1 MPEAIVKT
9 QQTDTITEAPVESLT
24 EGKILLEDID
34 KIMPAVLR
42 PYWETLQENNLLLA
56 VAMLLVG
63 IVLAKL
69 VQWVFTKVFARLA
82 NKTSSEFDDRLIDLI
97 ARPIFTTVLMIFLMI
112 SAAAMQFSDSWD
124 RALYRLLI
132 SIIVMT
138 WTLTG
143 LRSLGLL
150 LDFLSHIKD
159 HFTIIQERTIPLFNI
174 VFKILIVAAS
184 AYILL
189 LIWGID
195 PTAWLASA
203 GIIGVAVGFAAKDT
217 LANLF
222 SGVFI
227 IADAP
232 YKIGDYINLDSGERG
247 KVTHVGLRSTRLLT
261 RDDIEVTIPNAV
273 IGNTKIVNESG
284 GPWEKE
290 RIRIKVAVAYG
301 SDVDQVCELLKQVA
315 SEVEHIVKQ
324 PPPRVRLRSFGSSG
338 LDFELLCWIDLPV
351 LRGRL
356 SHLLYMAIY
365 KRLQQEGIEIPYTKT
380 DVYIKELPQGLESD
394 EP

>member
-1 MPEAIVKT
+1 MSEQVNNQ
-9 QQTDTITEAPVESLT
+9 QQTEPVSEVLPQNLS
-24 EGKILLEDID
+24 EGRVLLEDID
-34 KIMPAVLR
+34 KMMPVSLR
-42 PYWETLQENNLLLA
+42 PFWDILQENNLLLA
-56 VAMLLVG
+56 VVMLIIG
-63 IVLAKL
+63 IILAKL

-82 NKTSSEFDDRLIDLI
+82 SKTKSEFDDRLVNLF
-97 ARPIFTTVLMIFLMI
+97 ARPVFITVLMVFLMVA
-112 SAAAMQFSDSWD
+112 AAAMQFSEAWD
-124 RALYRLLI
+124 NVVYRFLL
-132 SIIVMT
+132 SIMIIT
-138 WTLTG
+138 WTAAG
-143 LRSLGLL
+143 LRSLSLI
-150 LDFLSHIKD
+150 LDFLSHVKD
-159 HFTIIQERTIPLFNI
+159 HVSVIQERTIPLFNI
-174 VFKILIVAAS
+174 VFKILVVAAS

-189 LIWGID
+189 IIWGID

-261 RDDIEVTIPNAV
+261 RDDIEITIPNAV

-290 RIRIKVAVAYG
+290 RIRIKVNVAYG
-301 SDVDQVCELLKQVA
+301 SDVDQVVELLTHIA
-315 SEVEHIVKQ
+315 DEIEHVVKQ
-324 PPPRVRLRSFGSSG
+324 PPPRVRLRSFGASG

-365 KRLQQEGIEIPYTKT
+365 KRLRLEGIEIPYTKT
-380 DVYIKELPQGLESD
+380 DIYVKEMPSIQQQSE
-394 EP
+394 

>member
-1 MPEAIVKT
+1 MSEILNTQPQNELVSAVSPEKL
-9 QQTDTITEAPVESLT
+9 S
-24 EGKILLEDID
+24 EGRVLLEDINRL
-34 KIMPAVLR
+34 MPEVLR
-42 PYWETLQENNLLLA
+42 PFWDILQENNLLLA
-56 VAMLLVG
+56 VVMLIVG
-63 IVLAKL
+63 ISLAKL
-69 VQWVFTKVFARLA
+69 VEWVFIKVFARLA
-82 NKTSSEFDDRLIDLI
+82 SKSSSTFDDRLVELL
-97 ARPIFTTVLMIFLMI
+97 ARPVFVTVLVIFLLV

-124 RALYRLLI
+124 SVIYRVLL
-132 SIIVMT
+132 SIMILT
-138 WTLTG
+138 WTTTG
-143 LRSLGLL
+143 LRSLSLL
-150 LDFLSHIKD
+150 LDFLSHVKD
-159 HFTIIQERTIPLFNI
+159 HFTIIQERTLPLFNI
-174 VFKILIVAAS
+174 VFKALIVAAS

-261 RDDIEVTIPNAV
+261 RDDIEITIPNAV

-290 RIRIKVAVAYG
+290 RIRIKVVVAYG
-301 SDVDQVCELLKQVA
+301 SDAEQVCEILKQIA
-315 SEVEHIVKQ
+315 DEVEHVVKQ
-324 PPPRVRLRSFGSSG
+324 PPPRVRLRGFGASG
-338 LDFELLCWIDLPV
+338 LNFELLCWIDLPV

-365 KRLQQEGIEIPYTKT
+365 KRLRLEGIEIPYTKT
-380 DVYIKELPQGLESD
+380 DIYVKEMPSIQRHPE
-394 EP
+394 

>member
-1 MPEAIVKT
+1 MSEIPNNQPQNELVSAVSPEKL
-9 QQTDTITEAPVESLT
+9 S
-24 EGKILLEDID
+24 EGRVLLEDINRL
-34 KIMPAVLR
+34 MPEALR
-42 PYWETLQENNLLLA
+42 PFWDVLQENNLLLA
-56 VAMLLVG
+56 VVMLIVG
-63 IVLAKL
+63 ISLAKL
-69 VQWVFTKVFARLA
+69 VQWVFTKIFARLA
-82 NKTSSEFDDRLIDLI
+82 SKTSSEFDDRLVKLF
-97 ARPIFTTVLMIFLMI
+97 ARPVFTTVLMIFLLV
-112 SAAAMQFSDSWD
+112 SAAAMQFSESWD
-124 RALYRLLI
+124 RVLYRLLL
-132 SIIVMT
+132 SIIIFT
-138 WTLTG
+138 WTVAG
-143 LRSLGLL
+143 LRSLSLL

-159 HFTIIQERTIPLFNI
+159 HFAIIQERTLPLFNI
-174 VFKILIVAAS
+174 VFKALIVAAS

-261 RDDIEVTIPNAV
+261 RDDIEITIPNAV

-290 RIRIKVAVAYG
+290 RIRIKVVVAYG
-301 SDVDQVCELLKQVA
+301 SDAEQVCEILKQIA
-315 SEVEHIVKQ
+315 DEIEHVVKQ
-324 PPPRVRLRSFGSSG
+324 PPPRVRLRGFGASG
-338 LDFELLCWIDLPV
+338 LNFELLCWIDLPV

-365 KRLQQEGIEIPYTKT
+365 KRLRLEGIEIPYTKT
-380 DVYIKELPQGLESD
+380 DIYVKEMPSIQRHPE
-394 EP
+394 